1 MEVLY
6 TYLLLG
12 SGAGCA
18 LGGLVGWWVRKQGE
32 AARQHDVEVYYR
44 EALKISETSRDRS
57 REEADKLG
65 DRLRQ
70 MREQDEIR
78 ETETQELRS
87 FLEGVKLAGG
97 ETSRRIEELEGEL
110 VQVRTRLK
118 ERDTALNRLQ
128 KEWKAREAKLAAS
141 TNGHGEL
148 AKVQAELRAMTE
160 ARSASGSEADRLRKR
175 VLELESQ
182 RSASPIVAGNGNGS
196 SKVVTNGNGTRKV
209 ASNGNGSPQWLMP
222 SANGD
227 QDDLK
232 SIHGL
237 GPVLERG
244 LNKLGVYYFRQVARM
259 SENDVAWLAPRL
271 NIHPGRILRA
281 DWAKQAKDCHRR
293 KYK

>member
-1 MEVLY
+1 MDVLY

-32 AARQHDVEVYYR
+32 AARRHDVEVYYR
-44 EALKISETSRDRS
+44 EALKISEASRDRS
-57 REEADKLG
+57 RDEADKLG
-65 DRLRQ
+65 DRMRQLRQ
-70 MREQDEIR
+70 QDEIR
-78 ETETQELRS
+78 ENETQELRS
-87 FLEGVKLAGG
+87 FLEGIKQAGG
-97 ETSRRIEELEGEL
+97 ETTQRIEELDNEL

-118 ERDTALNRLQ
+118 DRDTALNRLQ
-128 KEWKAREAKLAAS
+128 KEWKAREAKLVAS

-148 AKVQAELRAMTE
+148 AKVQAELKAMTE
-160 ARSASGSEADRLRKR
+160 ARSASGSEANRLRKR

-182 RSASPIVAGNGNGS
+182 MKTSPIVAGNGNGS
-196 SKVVTNGNGTRKV
+196 RKV
-209 ASNGNGSPQWLMP
+209 ASIGNGAPNWLIP

-244 LNKLGVYYFRQVARM
+244 LNKLGVYYFRQVAKM
-259 SENDVAWLAPRL
+259 SEKDVEWLAPRL
-271 NIHPGRILRA
+271 NIHPGRILRG
-281 DWAKQAKDCHRR
+281 DWAKQATDCHRR
-293 KYK
+293 KYKERL